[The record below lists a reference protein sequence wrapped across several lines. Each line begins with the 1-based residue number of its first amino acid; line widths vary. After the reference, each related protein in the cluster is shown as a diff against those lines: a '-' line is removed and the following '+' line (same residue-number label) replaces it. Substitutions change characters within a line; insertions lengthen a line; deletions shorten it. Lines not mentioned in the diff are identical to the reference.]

1 MALSTQVAQT
11 SDFAGFL
18 DPVKSKPIFE
28 EVARRSVLQQLAR
41 KIDMGPTGVTVPYWD
56 GEVTAAWTAEG
67 GKKPLT
73 KGGFNMFGV
82 QPAKIATIFAM
93 SSEVVR
99 ANPEGYIETM
109 KEKVAEAFA
118 VAFDNAGFHGT
129 NTPFGAYIDQTTKA
143 VSLTPVDDTTTYD
156 ALNNSLE
163 LLVEDGK
170 RLSGFLLDEK
180 SEPLINGATDKNNR
194 PLFLDANYTE
204 SNDLMRRGRILSRP
218 AMFADKVG
226 TAATQAAAETIGY
239 AGDWSKVLWGQIGG
253 ISYDVS
259 DQATLTLDG
268 ELVSLWEHNLVAVRC
283 EAEFAIHVH
292 DKDAFVK
299 LTKGVKLP

>member
-18 DPVKSKPIFE
+18 DPVRSKPIFE

-56 GEVTAAWTAEG
+56 GEVTASWTAEG

-73 KGGFNMFGV
+73 KGGFDMFGIT
-82 QPAKIATIFAM
+82 PSKITTIFAM

-129 NTPFGAYIDQTTKA
+129 NTPFGAYIDQTAKA
-143 VSLTPVDDTTTYD
+143 VDLSPAAVEGQPTPTTYD
-156 ALNNSLE
+156 QLNNSLS
-163 LLVEDGK
+163 LLVNDGK
-170 RLSGFLLDEK
+170 KLTGFLLDEK
-180 SEPLINGATDKNNR
+180 SEPIINGAVDKNGR

-204 SNDLMRRGRILSRP
+204 TNDLMRRGRILSRP
-218 AMFADKVG
+218 AMFASQVG
-226 TAATQAAAETIGY
+226 TGTTLGY
-239 AGDWSKVLWGQIGG
+239 AGDWGKVLWGQIGG

-283 EAEFAIHVH
+283 EAEYALHVH

-299 LTKGVKLP
+299 LTS

>member
-18 DPVKSKPIFE
+18 DPVRSKPIFE

-56 GEVTAAWTAEG
+56 GEVTASWTAEG

-73 KGGFNMFGV
+73 KGGFDMFGIT
-82 QPAKIATIFAM
+82 PSKITTIFAM

-129 NTPFGAYIDQTTKA
+129 NTPFGAYIDQTAKA
-143 VSLTPVDDTTTYD
+143 VDLSPAVVEGQPTPTTYD
-156 ALNNSLE
+156 QLNNSLS
-163 LLVEDGK
+163 LLVNDGK
-170 RLSGFLLDEK
+170 KLTGFLLDEK
-180 SEPLINGATDKNNR
+180 SEPIINGAVDKNGR

-204 SNDLMRRGRILSRP
+204 TNDLMRRGRILSRP
-218 AMFADKVG
+218 AMFASQVG
-226 TAATQAAAETIGY
+226 TGTTLGY
-239 AGDWSKVLWGQIGG
+239 AGDWGKVLWGQIGG

-283 EAEFAIHVH
+283 EAEYALHVH

-299 LTKGVKLP
+299 LTS